1 MCKTLVNNGINYQ
14 LQLVVGFLPSTVL
27 LDFGGLVSPV
37 LHANAA
43 AGAMPFTSFMSPDE
57 DAAKVA
63 PKGKAPWRVGE
74 VDSAV
79 VDFYSKRSSA
89 SAVVMMTGADLDVFW
104 QACRLA
110 ITPQGRRTKRGD
122 LRV

>member
-1 MCKTLVNNGINYQ
+1 MHECIKIG
-14 LQLVVGFLPSTVL
+14 
-27 LDFGGLVSPV
+27 
-37 LHANAA
+37 HANAA
-43 AGAMPFTSFMSPDE
+43 PGAMPFTSFMSPDE

-89 SAVVMMTGADLDVFW
+89 SALVMMTGADLDVFW

-110 ITPQGRRTKRGD
+110 ITLQGRRTKRGD